1 MQTSGMVLL
10 FLGNT
15 IQKPMEV
22 ETMQNTEKHCRM
34 FYVEGEKMK
43 TNAYLGLYR
52 VPLNRENATEL
63 AVLTEVLKSGTE
75 AYPNIIKLAVATEEM
90 YGALWDIHLVKKG
103 AEVWLS
109 YSLEVLKNVSEQEA
123 LSFLCELMQNPKMEQ
138 GLFPEDT
145 VKRCKEIVKKRLQ
158 AAEDDKRAFAAKRC
172 LALTAE
178 GNGAGVCA
186 DGYLEDLEYVT
197 AHTLIKQFLSIQRHA
212 ALYLFFCGE
221 HEGRQILKKW
231 KSMLKISTDTVWCYP
246 KNYILEKEM
255 KQKQEQKQMTQ
266 ARVAMGF
273 LLPEKQEQL
282 YGLQVLCEVLGG
294 SANAL
299 FFKQIR
305 EEQGLCYDVSMR
317 CDTVTGMAFAETGVS
332 PKQAKH
338 TINEILRIIKE
349 VAENGVKDNLLQQ
362 AKTMLCQ
369 RYENFADHSWAM
381 LNFTAEQFIFGQEF
395 DLDDAVKVL
404 QSVTQKQIQEI
415 AGQLVCQAVYVLS
428 GQEGEV

>member
-1 MQTSGMVLL
+1 MQ
-10 FLGNT
+10 
-15 IQKPMEV
+15 K
-22 ETMQNTEKHCRM
+22 TEKHCRM

-52 VPLNRENATEL
+52 VPLTRENATEL
-63 AVLTEVLKSGTE
+63 AVLAEVLKSGTE
-75 AYPNIIKLAVATEEM
+75 HYPNVIKLAIAAEEL

-103 AEVWLS
+103 AEVWFS

-123 LSFLCELMQNPKMEQ
+123 LSFLCELMQKPYMEQ

-145 VKRCKEIVKKRLQ
+145 VKRCKEIVKKRLL
-158 AAEDDKRAFAAKRC
+158 AAEDDKRAFAAKQC

-186 DGYLEDLEYVT
+186 DGYLEDLAYVT
-197 AHTLIKQFLSIQRHA
+197 AHTVTKQFLSIQHHA

-231 KSMLKISTDTVWCYP
+231 KNMLQISTDTLWCYP
-246 KNYILEKEM
+246 QNEIAPKEL
-255 KQKQEQKQMTQ
+255 QRKQEQKQMIQ

-273 LLPEKQEQL
+273 LLPQKQEML

-299 FFKQIR
+299 LFKEIR
-305 EEQGLCYDVSMR
+305 EKQGLCYDISMR
-317 CDTVTGMAFAETGVS
+317 CDTVTGMAFVETGVS
-332 PKQAKH
+332 PKQVNH
-338 TINEILRIIKE
+338 TIKEIQRMLKE
-349 VAENGVKDNLLQQ
+349 VAEHGVAENLLQE

-369 RYENFADHSWAM
+369 RYENFADHTWAM
-381 LNFTAEQFIFGQEF
+381 LNFTAEQFIFGQAYTLE
-395 DLDDAVKVL
+395 DATKAL
-404 QSVTQKQIQEI
+404 QSVTQKQIQKI
-415 AGQLVCQAVYVLS
+415 ARQLVCQAIYVLS
-428 GQEGEV
+428 EEGEA